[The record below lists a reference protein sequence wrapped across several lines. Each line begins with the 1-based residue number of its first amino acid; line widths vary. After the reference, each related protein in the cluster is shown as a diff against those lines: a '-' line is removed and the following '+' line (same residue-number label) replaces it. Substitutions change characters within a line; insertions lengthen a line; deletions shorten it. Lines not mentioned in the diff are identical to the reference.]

1 MDSLNMEALQGTI
14 TELVSTW
21 GIKVVGA
28 LAHTTWKIYLVGG
41 QISGNRY
48 AVKLRS
54 GLAKLSGGRQ
64 DAVVIVV
71 STLDQQTLQPSAD
84 VLAACL
90 NDLESPVAYADRLS
104 RGGAE

>member
-1 MDSLNMEALQGTI
+1 MVRVGESRQVA
-14 TELVSTW
+14 
-21 GIKVVGA
+21 GA
-28 LAHTTWKIYLVGG
+28 LARTTWKIYLVGG

-84 VLAACL
+84 VLAAFL